1 MRKIA
6 KDHNFDTHD
15 KKDSTGICFIGERK
29 FKDFLSKYVLTKV
42 GNIETTDG
50 EIIGKHSGVMFYT
63 IGQRQGLGIGGVK
76 NYPEN
81 PWYVID
87 KDIKNNI
94 LIVAQGNEHT
104 DLYSTSLIASQ
115 LFWVNENQP
124 KAAFTLLGEN

>member
-87 KDIKNNI
+87 KDIK
-94 LIVAQGNEHT
+94 
-104 DLYSTSLIASQ
+104 
-115 LFWVNENQP
+115 
-124 KAAFTLLGEN
+124 